1 MKAVRFNEFGDPGVL
16 RWDDAPDPE
25 PGEGE
30 LLIEVRAASV
40 NPFDAKLRSGALE
53 SQFPTELPKVPGS
66 DAAGVVVAV
75 GDGVEGVSPGDEVL
89 GSATSGSYAELAA
102 IGSFAPKPPALNWEL
117 AAALP
122 MVEETATRALKH
134 LGLESG
140 QTLLILGGA
149 GSVGSTAAQLA
160 AKDGISVIG
169 AVAPSDDERMKEAGG
184 TPVRYGEGLR
194 DRVREVSPDGVDG
207 VVDTAGKGPI
217 EEVLELVSA
226 PDRVVTLVDYAAA
239 EKYGIQITSGG
250 ADAAPEGIGRV
261 AELAAAGQFTLPI
274 WRTYPM
280 SDASSAHADLESG
293 EPKGARPP
301 QRLSRQSEPGTDPAH
316 LQPAVQG
323 RPRCAARSS
332 WSRPCR

>member
-1 MKAVRFNEFGDPGVL
+1 MKAVRFSEFGGPEVL
-16 RWDDAPDPE
+16 RWEEAPDPE
-25 PGEGE
+25 PGESE

-40 NPFDAKLRSGALE
+40 NPFDAKVRSGALE
-53 SQFPTELPKVPGS
+53 DQFHTDLPQVPGS
-66 DAAGVVVAV
+66 DAAGVVKAV
-75 GDGVEGVSPGDEVL
+75 GEGVEGVSAGDEVL
-89 GSATSGSYAELAA
+89 GLATSGSYAELAV
-102 IGSFAPKPPALNWEL
+102 IGSFAPKPSGLDWEL

-122 MVEETATRALKH
+122 LVSETATRALKH

-160 AKDGISVIG
+160 AKDGITVIG
-169 AVAPSDDERMKEAGG
+169 AVAASDDERMREAGG

-207 VVDTAGKGPI
+207 VIDTAGKGPM

-239 EKYGIQITSGG
+239 ERYGIQLTSGG

-261 AELAAAGQFTLPI
+261 AELAGAGQFTLPI

-280 SDASSAHADLESG
+280 ANASSAHADLESG
-293 EPKGARPP
+293 EAKGK
-301 QRLSRQSEPGTDPAH
+301 LVLLNG
-316 LQPAVQG
+316 
-323 RPRCAARSS
+323 
-332 WSRPCR
+332 